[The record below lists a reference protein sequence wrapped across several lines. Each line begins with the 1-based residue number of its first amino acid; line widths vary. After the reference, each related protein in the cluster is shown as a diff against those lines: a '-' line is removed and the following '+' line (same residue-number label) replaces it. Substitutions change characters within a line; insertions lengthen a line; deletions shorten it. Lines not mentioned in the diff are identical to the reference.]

1 LSKKLEIANTSLT
14 ATRDKLASK
23 SVALATTVIL
33 RDEAKL
39 LLTKSEEKLQ
49 AAKKELKAQG
59 QSLELARHVL
69 SRRKISSNTVMS
81 SAVAHA
87 AALLKNPLP
96 DLDVEI
102 LRKDF
107 VIDDAARET
116 LVAGAYDAAQDF
128 VSS

>member
-1 LSKKLEIANTSLT
+1 LEIANTSLT

-81 SAVAHA
+81 SAVAHV

-116 LVAGAYDAAQDF
+116 LVAGTYDAAQDF